1 MHLLYFSFL
10 QSLLLKYAKLL
21 QTPVLL
27 RHDIQ
32 IAAASLFDI
41 LRKKASA
48 TLTYKK
54 LRVWYECNLCNMMP
68 CCFGSCQTLKD
79 AKCCYCVE
87 IEIIFGSNKRI
98 SNIGAFQHS
107 FYSLSFIWPSS
118 ISCLLNLQV
127 LSNSTFN
134 LDELYSLKCSFP
146 TMSLNV
152 IILKTN
158 IYSANSIPRIV
169 FSTKL

>member
-98 SNIGAFQHS
+98 SNIE
-107 FYSLSFIWPSS
+107 
-118 ISCLLNLQV
+118 
-127 LSNSTFN
+127 LSNILSIHYLLFD
-134 LDELYSLKCSFP
+134 LPQSHVYSIYKFYQIQLLIWMNFIVWNVH
-146 TMSLNV
+146 SLQWV
-152 IILKTN
+152 WM
-158 IYSANSIPRIV
+158 
-169 FSTKL
+169 